1 MEDKAAS
8 VKKGDLKETCFGK
21 IVEGQQIL
29 DFMASHHEKNFRGMS
44 MVGIESVKVL
54 NPVQDLGVD
63 PRLPQTVTE
72 NLFKSKRKDEFLA
85 AASTLNDAVSKTAA
99 LLKQT

>member
-1 MEDKAAS
+1 MEDKPVSA
-8 VKKGDLKETCFGK
+8 KKGDLKETCFGK

-29 DFMASHHEKNFRGMS
+29 DFMASHHEKDFRGMS

-54 NPVQDLGVD
+54 NPVQDLGAD
-63 PRLPQTVTE
+63 PRLPSTQHLW
-72 NLFKSKRKDEFLA
+72 NSKRKDEFMA
-85 AASTLNDAVSKTAA
+85 AVSKNAA